1 MNNHAAQLLVK
12 PTYSKIQSLHGVVAG
27 DTPIGDSLSVH
38 KLPHIW
44 VNAQYI
50 IGVILQK
57 YWRNFKE
64 VITTE
69 DQV

>member
-57 YWRNFKE
+57 
-64 VITTE
+64 
-69 DQV
+69 